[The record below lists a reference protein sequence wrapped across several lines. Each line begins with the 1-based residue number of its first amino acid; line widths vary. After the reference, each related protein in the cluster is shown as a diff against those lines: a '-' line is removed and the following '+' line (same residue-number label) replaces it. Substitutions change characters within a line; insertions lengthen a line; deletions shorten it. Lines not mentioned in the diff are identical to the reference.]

1 LFDVLIRG
9 GLVIDGT
16 GAPRQRRDVGIEG
29 DRVTA
34 VGQLTSA
41 EAGLV
46 VDATGR
52 MVTPGFVDPHSHSDW
67 TLQANP
73 GAESTIRQGVT
84 TEVVGNCG
92 ISNAPVSDHSEAIV
106 AARLRAYGYPKRPTW
121 HSFSEYLSEVS
132 SGRTAQNLAFF
143 VGHSTVRAAAGVGP
157 RPATDGEL
165 ATMVDYVSEAMAAGA
180 IGVSTGLEYSDGR
193 FATTNEIA
201 SLATVAARHNGY
213 YASHIRN
220 RDAHLLDAAEEFLGI
235 LRSSG
240 ASGQISHL
248 NVREGTGAPPE
259 GWFRA
264 VEMMAAARQDGVD
277 VEADCTPFPQG
288 LGLMIGLL
296 PDWLLQEGFEAAA
309 ARLVE
314 RTVRERLRQDC
325 DRYWRFIS
333 RGQWQRA
340 RLQWS
345 PQFPEWA
352 GLRFPEIAELAGKD
366 EWDCYFDILA
376 AAGGAMGDLCMVG
389 ELFTEAHLADV
400 ISHPLFSLGVDS
412 TSSSVRPPLADIT
425 PNPLPYRGHVEYLV
439 HHVRE
444 RHTLSLEEAVHK
456 MSGQPAARFGLQGRG
471 SLRKG
476 SYADVVVFD
485 FLALD
490 SSSTFEHPAAY
501 PDGIDVVMVNGQLVV
516 DHGRQTPA
524 RPGRVLSL
532 R

>member
-1 LFDVLIRG
+1 MFDVLIRG

-333 RGQWQRA
+333 RGQWQRPPPMEPSVPGVGRA
-340 RLQWS
+340 SLPRNCR
-345 PQFPEWA
+345 A
-352 GLRFPEIAELAGKD
+352 GRQRR
-366 EWDCYFDILA
+366 
-376 AAGGAMGDLCMVG
+376 VG
-389 ELFTEAHLADV
+389 LL
-400 ISHPLFSLGVDS
+400 L
-412 TSSSVRPPLADIT
+412 
-425 PNPLPYRGHVEYLV
+425 
-439 HHVRE
+439 
-444 RHTLSLEEAVHK
+444 RHTRGGRWGHGRSLHGGRAVH
-456 MSGQPAARFGLQGRG
+456 
-471 SLRKG
+471 
-476 SYADVVVFD
+476 
-485 FLALD
+485 
-490 SSSTFEHPAAY
+490 
-501 PDGIDVVMVNGQLVV
+501 
-516 DHGRQTPA
+516 
-524 RPGRVLSL
+524 
-532 R
+532 